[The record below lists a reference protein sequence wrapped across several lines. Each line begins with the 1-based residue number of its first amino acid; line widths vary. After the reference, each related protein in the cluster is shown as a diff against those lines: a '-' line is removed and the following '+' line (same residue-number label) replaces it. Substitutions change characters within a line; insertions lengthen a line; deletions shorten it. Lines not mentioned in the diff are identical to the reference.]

1 MLNSGRIGT
10 KQPSRR
16 VLMKT
21 VIALITVG
29 VLILLLAPGL
39 FASDQVIAIIA
50 LSVLFVLVMPKILS

>member
-1 MLNSGRIGT
+1 
-10 KQPSRR
+10 
-16 VLMKT
+16 MKT